1 MDRELKLLKM
11 YSEMTDGISFF
22 LQSVAISNYT
32 NDQLTIKYLKR
43 CLNMRLKLLNK
54 LTSRVEYHP
63 TSYFTLF
70 LAPIISM
77 FKLNFMYN
85 QV

>member
-22 LQSVAISNYT
+22 SQSVAISNYT
-32 NDQLTIKYLKR
+32 NELTIR
-43 CLNMRLKLLNK
+43 CLNMRFKLLNK

-70 LAPIISM
+70 LA
-77 FKLNFMYN
+77 
-85 QV
+85 